1 MLDNDTDLKWNH
13 VDATNNYNNNNA
25 AAITNN
31 NRRPIIECWSR
42 CNLHEIDTMVDR
54 LSQEVQVVVQQQQHQ
69 SEEKYDNED
78 ESFSSSIS
86 TTTTTTLNVINSPP
100 ILAVVGIHLCKT
112 LSPTCIGI
120 VNALGP
126 TICPFL
132 VLAPCC
138 LPRSVIRPSKKLRSN
153 NLVINNKKKS
163 STIEIRQYET
173 PEEREN
179 RNIAKIRRDAAMLR
193 GKVGRGEKKNANIIR
208 PVTRGD
214 QALAILSHEDDDDDD
229 DNSSSNATNEC
240 CWKCGE
246 HGHVKAN
253 CPSTQSTGK
262 PQLILPPQLILDVS
276 DVFLK
281 REEERPFLS
290 YCNLLKTSIQRSHVL
305 LEETDLKNN
314 HEDDTKNENNK
325 SKKNSH
331 KNKNKHQA
339 NNWNNERKSV
349 YIVART

>member
-1 MLDNDTDLKWNH
+1 MLDNDADLKWDH
-13 VDATNNYNNNNA
+13 VDATNEYTNN

-31 NRRPIIECWSR
+31 NRPIIECWPR
-42 CNLHEIDTMVDR
+42 CNLHEIDTMVYR
-54 LSQEVQVVVQQQQHQ
+54 LSQEVQVVVQQQHQ
-69 SEEKYDNED
+69 SGEKYDDED
-78 ESFSSSIS
+78 ESFSSSS
-86 TTTTTTLNVINSPP
+86 LSTTTTLNAINPPP

-138 LPRSVIRPSKKLRSN
+138 LPRSVIRQSKLKS
-153 NLVINNKKKS
+153 NLVIKNKKS
-163 STIEIRQYET
+163 SIEIRQYET
-173 PEEREN
+173 PDEREN
-179 RNIAKIRRDAAMLR
+179 RKIAKIRRDAAMLR
-193 GKVGRGEKKNANIIR
+193 GKGRGEKKNANIIR

-214 QALAILSHEDDDDDD
+214 QAIVILSHDDDNDDDDDD
-229 DNSSSNATNEC
+229 DDDSSNAANEC

-246 HGHVKAN
+246 YGHVKAD
-253 CPSTQSTGK
+253 CPSKQSTGK

-290 YCNLLKTSIQRSHVL
+290 YCNLLKSSIQRSNIL
-305 LEETDLKNN
+305 LEETDLNN
-314 HEDDTKNENNK
+314 KHDDDTKNDNNK
-325 SKKNSH
+325 SKKHSN
-331 KNKNKHQA
+331 KNKNKNQNQT